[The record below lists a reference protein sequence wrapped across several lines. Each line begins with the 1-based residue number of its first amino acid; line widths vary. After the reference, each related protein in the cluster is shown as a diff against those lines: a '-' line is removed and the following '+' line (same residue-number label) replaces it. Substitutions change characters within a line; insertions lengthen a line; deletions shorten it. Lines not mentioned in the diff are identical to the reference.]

1 MTSVMK
7 NTTKSEKKEA
17 ELQMSMLAARNKI
30 AYVTID
36 DEHIEGAIELYGKK
50 LNLTDEQKYDLKC
63 NASCN
68 LYERIVEAIQDEL
81 EGGMYD

>member
-1 MTSVMK
+1 M
-7 NTTKSEKKEA
+7 
-17 ELQMSMLAARNKI
+17 QMSSLAARNKI

-50 LNLTDEQKYDLKC
+50 LKLTDEQKYDL
-63 NASCN
+63 ASTPSCN

-81 EGGMYD
+81 EGGMYDE